1 MANEGKKIANLNFEI
16 DRVELKKIAD
26 AGKLK
31 EFAEKAAALAAD
43 EIKMQI
49 FDEVAKSA
57 TKASAAGKP
66 LSASIS
72 VSAMMNVF
80 NDDFGVHCK
89 GVFCRT
95 FCVTP
100 HDVIVKPVV
109 DKKIITR

>member
-1 MANEGKKIANLNFEI
+1 MANEGKNIAKLNFEI
-16 DRVELKKIAD
+16 DRAELKKIAD

-49 FDEVAKSA
+49 LDELSKSA

-72 VSAMMNVF
+72 VSTLMNVF
-80 NDDFGVHCK
+80 NDDFGTHCK
-89 GVFCRT
+89 GVFCKT
-95 FCVTP
+95 YCITP
-100 HDVIVKPVV
+100 RDVIIKPGI